1 MIRNKEEPMTFD
13 EWYQEQF
20 GESYADDQYYIAK
33 QAWEAG
39 FREGY
44 EEAKNDYKPDDTLSG
59 DEWNT
64 MKDM

>member
-1 MIRNKEEPMTFD
+1 MIFD
-13 EWYQEQF
+13 EWYKKEF
-20 GESYADDQYYIAK
+20 NDPLPYADDQYYIAK
-33 QAWEAG
+33 RAWDAG

-44 EEAKNDYKPDDTLSG
+44 EEAKNDYKPEDTLSG

>member
-1 MIRNKEEPMTFD
+1 MISKKEEPMTFD

-33 QAWEAG
+33 RAWDAG

-44 EEAKNDYKPDDTLSG
+44 EEAKNDYVTVTPA
-59 DEWNT
+59 
-64 MKDM
+64 